1 MSFKVPW
8 KGHNMLGTKSILP
21 LPVKRAL
28 QKLGADISD
37 ARRRRRIPMA
47 LMAQRAG
54 IGRMT
59 LVRIEQGDPAVSMGA
74 YARVLFVLGLTTRLD
89 ELADASHDATG
100 LALEEEYL
108 PKRIRTSPK
117 PKRTK

>member
-1 MSFKVPW
+1 VVD
-8 KGHNMLGTKSILP
+8 GKSILP
-21 LPVKRAL
+21 LPVERAL
-28 QKLGADISD
+28 QKLSADIRD

-47 LMAQRAG
+47 LMAERAG

-74 YARVLFVLGLTTRLD
+74 YARVLFVLGLTPRLD

-100 LALEEEYL
+100 LALEEEHL

-117 PKRTK
+117 PKTTK

>member
-1 MSFKVPW
+1 M
-8 KGHNMLGTKSILP
+8 TDQKSKLP
-21 LPVKRAL
+21 LPAKRAL
-28 QKLGADISD
+28 DKLSADIRD

-59 LVRIEQGDPAVSMGA
+59 LVRMEQGDPSVSLGA

-89 ELADASHDATG
+89 ELADASHDTTG
-100 LALEEEYL
+100 LALEDERL
-108 PKRIRTSPK
+108 PKRIRMSPQ
-117 PKRTK
+117 P

>member
-1 MSFKVPW
+1 MSDANPT
-8 KGHNMLGTKSILP
+8 MP

-28 QKLGADISD
+28 DKLSADISD

-47 LMAQRAG
+47 LMAERAG

-59 LVRIEQGDPAVSMGA
+59 LVRIEQGDPGVSMGA
-74 YARVLFVLGLTTRLD
+74 YARVLFVLGLTPRLD

-100 LALEEEYL
+100 LAVEEEHL

>member
-1 MSFKVPW
+1 MPVNIPL
-8 KGHNMLGTKSILP
+8 KGHKMPETKSILP

-28 QKLGADISD
+28 QKLGADIND
-37 ARRRRRIPMA
+37 ARRRRIPMA
-47 LMAQRAG
+47 LMAERAG

-59 LVRIEQGDPAVSMGA
+59 LIRIEQGDAAVSMGA

-100 LALEEEYL
+100 LAVEEEHL
-108 PKRIRTSPK
+108 PKRIRTSPR
-117 PKRTK
+117 PTRTK